1 MTRATSAL
9 LWGAL
14 ATLAGCGGD
23 SKSPT
28 GHVVDAAGSVADAMP
43 DAVITDAAPPA
54 PDAAPDALAD
64 AAPDAG
70 PTYADTF
77 RVVHVDAS
85 VSPVSQLTVHACA
98 GLYNRRLGGSVFV
111 QTDAD
116 VPQPNIDG
124 AATRDE
130 TWLAA
135 TGLTPESTVEAAAF
149 IEACVADFGGC
160 VRYSYAT
167 QHEILPS
174 ILTVAA
180 AEGVPPLAD
189 ESPMRCVS
197 PTLDAT
203 EVFADKTT
211 QLRATQYVYENYLGR
226 TTGLAML
233 NPGYDRTAPD
243 KTNPPLVDDMPV
255 ALVDFVF
262 SRRLFVLFL
271 VNGCI
276 DHHPEETL
284 LGQIVNESGWD
295 TPLGVYGYND
305 SWLAGGYLYEAQ
317 TRCLPS
323 ANMGAIPSRTTNL
336 SFFDTRG
343 PAIDSPDTLPRTA
356 PEQVAYDPA
365 TTYVAFV
372 IGDGDNLRYIM
383 SSRRDWLEQ
392 RLARC
397 RNAEPKCPPLT
408 WTLSPHLPELAP
420 DVLRWYFEAAATT
433 GADYFML
440 PPSGYQYAYPGLMPA
455 AEQARFASATERVA
469 GILGTHSVIHWEWYT
484 DWQRSRAEFLPR
496 YAHAGGQIRGVFP
509 MNVPYLIEAFPSWPP
524 EQEYEVITGPDG
536 GETVLFRSH
545 SWRGVDDS
553 DDFHPSPQRMAD
565 RLAALPRGTVTW
577 VYMTSDGGLTL
588 ENAYGAL
595 TDLLPAHV
603 RLVSTDAA
611 AELAIQA
618 RGR

>member
-1 MTRATSAL
+1 MTYRTVATILASASL
-9 LWGAL
+9 AL
-14 ATLAGCGGD
+14 AACGGD
-23 SKSPT
+23 SKS
-28 GHVVDAAGSVADAMP
+28 V
-43 DAVITDAAPPA
+43 APPA
-54 PDAAPDALAD
+54 PVGDASHAAGPDAASDTGPAAGPDAAS
-64 AAPDAG
+64 DAG
-70 PTYADTF
+70 PAYSDAF
-77 RVVHVDAS
+77 RIVHIDAS
-85 VSPVSQLTVHACA
+85 VSITSQLAVHACA

-111 QTDAD
+111 RTDED
-116 VPQPNIDG
+116 VPQAAIDG
-124 AATRDE
+124 AVPRDE

-135 TGLTPESTVEAAAF
+135 LDLRPARTEAAAAF
-149 IEACVADFGGC
+149 IEGCVADFGGC
-160 VRYSYAT
+160 VRYAYDT

-189 ESPMRCVS
+189 ESPVTCTA
-197 PTLDAT
+197 PTVDAT

-211 QLRATQYVYENYLGR
+211 QHQATQFVLERYLDR

-233 NPGYDRTAPD
+233 NPGYDRNAAD
-243 KTNPPLVDDMPV
+243 KRNPPLVDDMPV
-255 ALVDFVF
+255 ALVDLVF
-262 SRRLFVLFL
+262 SRRLFVVFL

-276 DHHPEETL
+276 DFHPEEAL
-284 LGQIVNESGWD
+284 LGRIVDESGWE
-295 TPLGVYGYND
+295 TPVGVFGYND

-336 SFFDTRG
+336 SFFDTRR
-343 PAIDSPDTLPRTA
+343 PPIETPDELPRPP
-356 PEQVAYDPA
+356 PEDVTYDPA

-397 RNAEPKCPPLT
+397 RGAMPRCPPLT
-408 WTLSPHLPELAP
+408 WTISPHLPDLAP
-420 DVLRWYFEAAATT
+420 DVLRWYFEAAKTT
-433 GADYFML
+433 GADFFML
-440 PPSGYQYAYPGLMPA
+440 PPSGYQYAYPGLMPGP
-455 AEQARFASATERVA
+455 EQARFVEATERVA
-469 GILGTHSVIHWEWYT
+469 AVLGTRSVVHWEWFT

-496 YAHAGGQIRGVFP
+496 YAHAGGRIRGVFP
-509 MNVPYLIEAFPSWPP
+509 VNVPYLIEAFPGWPR
-524 EQEYEVITGPDG
+524 EQAFEVITGPDG
-536 GETVLFRSH
+536 GQTVLFRSQ

-565 RLAALPRGTVTW
+565 RLGALPPGTVTW

-611 AELAIQA
+611 AELAIRSRA
-618 RGR
+618 R